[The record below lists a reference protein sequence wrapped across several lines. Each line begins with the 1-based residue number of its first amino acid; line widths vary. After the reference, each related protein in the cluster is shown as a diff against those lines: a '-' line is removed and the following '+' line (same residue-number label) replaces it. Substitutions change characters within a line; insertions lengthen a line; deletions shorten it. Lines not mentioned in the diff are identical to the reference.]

1 MPKPGYKSL
10 TVSNNAYERLNDSF
24 LTIKDYLESK
34 GVHSMSGYMS
44 YLIEHQFII
53 NEILGKHPPIFVEKL
68 TSSTQIFVED
78 HQLNKVIELNIR
90 KNTIFCTKC
99 ENTNCV
105 HVGFCCSIPEVIR
118 QMKGKIK
125 L

>member
-1 MPKPGYKSL
+1 MPKPGFNSL
-10 TVSNNAYERLNDSF
+10 TVSDTVYERLSNAF
-24 LTIKDYLESK
+24 LARKEHLEGK
-34 GVHSMSGYMS
+34 GVNSMTGYMS
-44 YLIEHQFII
+44 HLIERQLLADKIFA
-53 NEILGKHPPIFVEKL
+53 NYPPIFVEKL